1 MSWQSKATESELLK
15 LRKYLLFR
23 HQEETETRKLY
34 LIAEELY
41 KIGHELNKRCN
52 TTKYLPR

>member
-1 MSWQSKATESELLK
+1 MSWQSRATDEELHT
-15 LRKYLLFR
+15 LRRYLLFR
-23 HQEETETRKLY
+23 HEEEKETKKLA
-34 LIAEELY
+34 LISEELY

>member
-1 MSWQSKATESELLK
+1 MSWLLRASDKELHR
-15 LRKYLLFR
+15 LRRFLLFR
-23 HQEETETRKLY
+23 HEEEKETRKKY

>member
-1 MSWQSKATESELLK
+1 MSWQSKATESDLLK
-15 LRKYLLFR
+15 LRKHLLFR
-23 HQEETETRKLY
+23 HQQEKETRKLY
-34 LIAEELY
+34 LIAEELN